1 MSAVRGRT
9 DTESS
14 TPRDQRH
21 DFWGVVL
28 EAPDGLA
35 LARFYAELLGWE
47 WKGDR
52 GWATVAPPEGVAYL
66 GFQSS
71 EEYVRPL
78 WPAQPGAQQQM
89 LHLDFE
95 VDDLAAAGAH
105 ARRARS
111 DGGRLSAQT
120 QRFGPPGPSRA
131 PVLPLPRRLVTR
143 RQRRAHVAV
152 PFAVPTP

>member
-105 ARRARS
+105 AVELGATGAAYQPNPNVLVHL
-111 DGGRLSAQT
+111 DPAGHPFCLYLGG
-120 QRFGPPGPSRA
+120 
-131 PVLPLPRRLVTR
+131 
-143 RQRRAHVAV
+143 
-152 PFAVPTP
+152 